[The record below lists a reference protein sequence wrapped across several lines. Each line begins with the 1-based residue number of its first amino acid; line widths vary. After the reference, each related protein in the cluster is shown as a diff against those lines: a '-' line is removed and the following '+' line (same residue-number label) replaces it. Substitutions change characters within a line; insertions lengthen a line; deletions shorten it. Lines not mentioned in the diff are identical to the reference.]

1 MISSA
6 MDSTD
11 GTTIIALIAI
21 IPLAY
26 YLILPT
32 ILDLLTP
39 KPLPGIPYRKGRQYP
54 FIGDGLDAGKWF
66 AAQTTITQWLD
77 GCAKAFIY
85 GGKEM
90 GAEWGVLDGK
100 KSAKEQLEEL
110 ERPGRKRSSEH
121 EGISQLMFGFGHGSR
136 QVIVTDVEGKCGFRL
151 VSLELVDLIL
161 LLRLSCRDPLNLDQE
176 DF

>member
-1 MISSA
+1 
-6 MDSTD
+6 
-11 GTTIIALIAI
+11 
-21 IPLAY
+21 
-26 YLILPT
+26 
-32 ILDLLTP
+32 
-39 KPLPGIPYRKGRQYP
+39 
-54 FIGDGLDAGKWF
+54 
-66 AAQTTITQWLD
+66 
-77 GCAKAFIY
+77 
-85 GGKEM
+85 M